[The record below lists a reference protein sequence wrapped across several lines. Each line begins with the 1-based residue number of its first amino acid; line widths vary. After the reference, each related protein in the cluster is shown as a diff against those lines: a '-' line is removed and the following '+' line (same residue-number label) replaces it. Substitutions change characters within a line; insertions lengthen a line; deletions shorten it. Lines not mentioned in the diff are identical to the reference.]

1 MRLKLLLIALIC
13 LLIASCKNEVAPS
26 TNQIILSNLKFVPNT
41 VTVPVGTTIT
51 WTNNEAPVHTVTSD
65 AILFDS
71 GDLLQNKS
79 FSYKFTTAGT
89 VPYHCNYHGGMTGT
103 IIVQ

>member
-1 MRLKLLLIALIC
+1 MV
-13 LLIASCKNEVAPS
+13 SCKNEVAPT
-26 TNQIILSNLKFVPNT
+26 TNQISLSNLKFVPNT
-41 VTVPVGTTIT
+41 VTVAVGTTIT

-65 AILFDS
+65 ATLFDS
-71 GDLLQNKS
+71 GNLVQNKTFS
-79 FSYKFTTAGT
+79 FTFTKAGT